1 MDVVKTQA
9 HVNKGAN
16 APFIRAVLSQ
26 ARERGV
32 SSLYRG
38 VLPACAR
45 PRKRSACTPGTSG
58 VKSSSTRRTREA
70 MTTRKAF
77 LAGWITAYV
86 ESACVTPFE
95 TVKVRMQTKEN
106 MARSA
111 SSAACAR
118 EIVRAEGARGLYAGF
133 WPTCLRNNVFNACY
147 FGSIHWCKGFMST
160 PETFVEQAGQNIGVS
175 VIAGLVATAFK
186 MPFDILKSRMQG
198 QVPSASGAVEY
209 PTMTSAAIK
218 ILTMEGPSAFIKGR
232 R

>member
-1 MDVVKTQA
+1 MRET
-9 HVNKGAN
+9 GA
-16 APFIRAVLSQ
+16 LHTS
-26 ARERGV
+26 
-32 SSLYRG
+32 
-38 VLPACAR
+38 
-45 PRKRSACTPGTSG
+45 GTSG
-58 VKSSSTRRTREA
+58 LKLVGAADAEA

-106 MARSA
+106 MASTRLAARSKI
-111 SSAACAR
+111 AR
-118 EIVRAEGARGLYAGF
+118 GGARGLYAGF

-160 PETFVEQAGQNIGVS
+160 PETFVEQAGQNIGRQRHRWF
-175 VIAGLVATAFK
+175 GATAFK

-198 QVPSASGAVEY
+198 QVPSASGAVS
-209 PTMTSAAIK
+209 T
-218 ILTMEGPSAFIKGR
+218 R